1 MHKAVPPSFET
12 TSFNCPN
19 CHAYSHQIWRDTLDN
34 HNTWIKNLKIAYCSH
49 CEKYSLWL
57 NRKMIYPNSTGIALP
72 NRDLEKDI
80 QEDYLEAANIVN
92 KSPRGAVAL
101 LRLAIQKLCKQL
113 GEDGNNINNNIASLV
128 QKGLPQTIQQALDI
142 VRVVG
147 NDAVHP
153 GQIDLKDNQ
162 EMANKLFE
170 LINIIAHVMITQ
182 PKEIAS
188 LYETLPQEKK
198 EAITIRDS

>member
-1 MHKAVPPSFET
+1 MHKTVPPSFEAK
-12 TSFNCPN
+12 SFNCPH
-19 CHAYSHQIWRDTLDN
+19 CHAYSHQIWNGMLDAT
-34 HNTWIKNLKIAYCSH
+34 HSWVDDLHMAYCSH
-49 CEKYSLWL
+49 CKKYSLWL
-57 NRKMIYPNSTGIALP
+57 NKKIIYPNSTGISLP
-72 NRDLEKDI
+72 NSDLAKDI
-80 QEDYLEAANIVN
+80 QDDYLEAANIVN

-113 GEDGNNINNNIASLV
+113 GEDGKNINNDIASLV
-128 QKGLPQTIQQALDI
+128 KKGLPPTIQQALDI

-162 EMANKLFE
+162 VIANKLFE

-182 PKEIAS
+182 PKEIAA
-188 LYETLPQEKK
+188 LYETLPEEKK
-198 EAITIRDS
+198 EAIVTRDK